1 MKLTI
6 SVWYKDEDGDFTKR
20 ELRNLKPRNYM
31 LGYSFERLL
40 KYISNELYWKDIAK
54 DLVTSICIGCK
65 EQHWE
70 KAIER
75 KEF

>member
-6 SVWYKDEDGDFTKR
+6 SVWYKDEDGDFYKR

-40 KYISNELYWKDIAK
+40 KYISNELYWKDIPEES
-54 DLVTSICIGCK
+54 VTSIHIACK
-65 EQHWE
+65 EQWWE

-75 KEF
+75 NN